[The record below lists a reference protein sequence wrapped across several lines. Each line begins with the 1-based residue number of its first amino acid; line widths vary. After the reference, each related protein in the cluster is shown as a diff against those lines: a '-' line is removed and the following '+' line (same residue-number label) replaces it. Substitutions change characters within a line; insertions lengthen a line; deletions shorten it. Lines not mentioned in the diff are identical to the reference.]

1 MKYKAA
7 IFDLDGTL
15 LDTLDDLWDA
25 VNHTMD
31 MYGFPRRTRDE
42 VRSFVGNGVE
52 RLIELSVPDG
62 LNNPKFTEAV
72 ASYRAYYA
80 ANSEHK
86 TAPYAGVTGLIR
98 KLLSDGIA
106 VSVVSNKPH
115 GSTVTLCAKYF
126 PDIAVVCGEREAEG
140 IRRKPYPDTVFKA
153 VGKKLITSVPFI
165 TYMVM
170 LVMATFSIPT
180 PSPILTFTEI
190 VGSANSFMAMLMLGV
205 GFELKL
211 EKRYL
216 SKIGTALL
224 LRYTISA
231 IFALCFYFLLPF
243 SLEVRQV
250 AAIVAFAPVSSA
262 SVPYTGKMNGDVGL
276 AGAINSCSIV
286 ISLTVITVLLMV
298 MGL

>member
-62 LNNPKFTEAV
+62 LSNPKFTEAV
-72 ASYRAYYA
+72 VSYRAYYA

-86 TAPYAGVTGLIR
+86 TAPYAGVTGMIR
-98 KLLSDGIA
+98 TLLADGVA

-140 IRRKPYPDTVFKA
+140 IRRKPYPDTVFRA
-153 VGKKLITSVPFI
+153 VEDLGLTVGDCVYIGDSEVDIRTAANAGMDCISV
-165 TYMVM
+165 
-170 LVMATFSIPT
+170 LW
-180 PSPILTFTEI
+180 
-190 VGSANSFMAMLMLGV
+190 
-205 GFELKL
+205 GFRDEDCLRAEGGTVFVRSTDEL
-211 EKRYL
+211 YD
-216 SKIGTALL
+216 
-224 LRYTISA
+224 
-231 IFALCFYFLLPF
+231 
-243 SLEVRQV
+243 
-250 AAIVAFAPVSSA
+250 AIV
-262 SVPYTGKMNGDVGL
+262 K
-276 AGAINSCSIV
+276 
-286 ISLTVITVLLMV
+286 
-298 MGL
+298 

>member
-31 MYGFPRRTRDE
+31 LYGFPRRTRNE

-86 TAPYAGVTGLIR
+86 TAPYDGVIPLIR
-98 KLLSDGIA
+98 KLIAEGIA

-115 GSTVTLCAKYF
+115 GATVTLCAKYF
-126 PDIAVVCGEREAEG
+126 PEIAVVCGEREAEG

-153 VGKKLITSVPFI
+153 VGELGLDVGDCVYIGDSEVDIRTAANAGTDCISV
-165 TYMVM
+165 
-170 LVMATFSIPT
+170 LW
-180 PSPILTFTEI
+180 
-190 VGSANSFMAMLMLGV
+190 
-205 GFELKL
+205 GFRDEEELRA
-211 EKRYL
+211 EG
-216 SKIGTALL
+216 GTV
-224 LRYTISA
+224 
-231 IFALCFYFLLPF
+231 F
-243 SLEVRQV
+243 VRN
-250 AAIVAFAPVSSA
+250 ADELYDAIV
-262 SVPYTGKMNGDVGL
+262 K
-276 AGAINSCSIV
+276 
-286 ISLTVITVLLMV
+286 
-298 MGL
+298 

>member
-52 RLIELSVPDG
+52 RLIELSVPEG

-153 VGKKLITSVPFI
+153 VEDLGLQVTDCVYIGDSEVDIRTAANAGMDCISVLWGFRDEDC
-165 TYMVM
+165 
-170 LVMATFSIPT
+170 LREEGG
-180 PSPILTFTEI
+180 TEF
-190 VGSANSFMAMLMLGV
+190 VRSAD
-205 GFELKL
+205 EL
-211 EKRYL
+211 Y
-216 SKIGTALL
+216 G
-224 LRYTISA
+224 
-231 IFALCFYFLLPF
+231 
-243 SLEVRQV
+243 
-250 AAIVAFAPVSSA
+250 AIV
-262 SVPYTGKMNGDVGL
+262 K
-276 AGAINSCSIV
+276 
-286 ISLTVITVLLMV
+286 
-298 MGL
+298 

>member
-62 LNNPKFTEAV
+62 LNNPKFTEVV

-86 TAPYAGVTGLIR
+86 TAPYTGVTGLIR
-98 KLLSDGIA
+98 NLLDDGVA

-140 IRRKPYPDTVFKA
+140 IRRKPYPDTVFRA
-153 VGKKLITSVPFI
+153 VEDLGLQVTDCVYIGDSEVDIRTAANAGMDCISVLWGFRDEDCLREEGG
-165 TYMVM
+165 TVF
-170 LVMATFSIPT
+170 VR
-180 PSPILTFTEI
+180 
-190 VGSANSFMAMLMLGV
+190 SAD
-205 GFELKL
+205 EL
-211 EKRYL
+211 YD
-216 SKIGTALL
+216 
-224 LRYTISA
+224 
-231 IFALCFYFLLPF
+231 
-243 SLEVRQV
+243 
-250 AAIVAFAPVSSA
+250 AIV
-262 SVPYTGKMNGDVGL
+262 K
-276 AGAINSCSIV
+276 
-286 ISLTVITVLLMV
+286 
-298 MGL
+298 

>member
-98 KLLSDGIA
+98 NLLADGVA

-140 IRRKPYPDTVFKA
+140 IRRKPYPDTVFRA
-153 VGKKLITSVPFI
+153 VEDLGLTVGDCVYIGDSEVDIRTAANAGMDCISVLWGFRDEDC
-165 TYMVM
+165 
-170 LVMATFSIPT
+170 LRAEGATVF
-180 PSPILTFTEI
+180 
-190 VGSANSFMAMLMLGV
+190 VRSAD
-205 GFELKL
+205 EL
-211 EKRYL
+211 YD
-216 SKIGTALL
+216 
-224 LRYTISA
+224 
-231 IFALCFYFLLPF
+231 
-243 SLEVRQV
+243 
-250 AAIVAFAPVSSA
+250 AIV
-262 SVPYTGKMNGDVGL
+262 K
-276 AGAINSCSIV
+276 
-286 ISLTVITVLLMV
+286 
-298 MGL
+298 